1 MPKTGSHEIQDD
13 HILGLPM
20 GGEHIE
26 KIARAYKEFAGVDG
40 FSRAV
45 DLEEI
50 RDNDY
55 NLNVTLYVFPQ
66 EEVEEI
72 DVAEEWEELRRLE
85 KELVEVERKIEEY
98 LRELEFK

>member
-50 RDNDY
+50 RGSDY

-72 DVAEEWEELRRLE
+72 NVAKEWEALRKIEEELAE
-85 KELVEVERKIEEY
+85 GERKIEGY
-98 LRELEFK
+98 LRELGV